1 MTMFFKNLQFS
12 IDEANLALRYL
23 SGEVN
28 DTQFNFL
35 IVQNNFDENKIK
47 KIANEFSKV
56 RNIVNITYNIFVWS
70 IIFAAIYFIL
80 KR

>member
-1 MTMFFKNLQFS
+1 MFFKNLQFS
-12 IDEANLALRYL
+12 IDEADLALRYL

-35 IVQNNFDENKIK
+35 IVQNNFDANKIK

-56 RNIVNITYNIFVWS
+56 RNIANITYNIFVWS
-70 IIFAAIYFIL
+70 IIFTAIYFIL